1 MSKINIRPA
10 VFSDSFDLF
19 SWRNDPLSIQMS
31 KKMKGVPLEE
41 HERWFQAALGDV
53 KGDPVITLSNIKQ
66 TSNLMYRMID
76 INKSLDNPL
85 YQNEAILSLHFG
97 IKDEEFSH
105 LIKSVHVE

>member
-41 HERWFQAALGDV
+41 HERWFQAVLGDE
-53 KGDPVITLSNIKQ
+53 KGDPVIWN
-66 TSNLMYRMID
+66 N
-76 INKSLDNPL
+76 INKC
-85 YQNEAILSLHFG
+85 QNYYENYERRNFL
-97 IKDEEFSH
+97 
-105 LIKSVHVE
+105 